1 MSAPLPRYVVFG
13 EALTD
18 LIREADGR
26 WTERPGGSCWNVARV
41 GARLGIATGC
51 ATAVSNDYFGAGLVA
66 ESRAA
71 GLDARY
77 LQVLDRSPLLAM
89 VTSTRPPAYQFV
101 GDDSADLHFA
111 PERLPAGWLAA
122 AEVVHVGGISLARR
136 PLADRLLVTALDAVA
151 AGKRLAFDPNWRTPM
166 ADPAWRAVYD
176 TLLPACHYLKLS
188 DEDLAQLYP
197 QFDEHAALATVR
209 AALRPDAALMYTR
222 GARGLMLFSGAAVID
237 EPARATTVIDTVGCG
252 DAAMGAWMAT
262 LLADPAASLD
272 RQAQRAAAAAG
283 VVAGRT
289 GAYAP
294 LPAEVDALAGRGHG
308 V

>member
-1 MSAPLPRYVVFG
+1 MSAALPRYVVFG

-18 LIREADGR
+18 LIRDADGR

-51 ATAVSNDYFGAGLVA
+51 ATAVSNDYFGAAIVA
-66 ESRAA
+66 ASREA
-71 GLDARY
+71 GLDPRY

-89 VTSTRPPAYQFV
+89 VTSTQPPAYQFV
-101 GDDSADLHFA
+101 GDDSADLHFDPA
-111 PERLPAGWLAA
+111 RLPAGWLDV
-122 AEVVHVGGISLARR
+122 AEVVHVGGISLARQ
-136 PLADRLLVTALDAVA
+136 PLADRLLRVALDAAA
-151 AGKRLAFDPNWRTPM
+151 AGKRLAFDPNWRRPM
-166 ADPAWRAVYD
+166 ADPGWRVRFDA
-176 TLLPACHYLKLS
+176 LLPVCRYLKVS

-197 QFDEHAALATVR
+197 GQTENAALAALR
-209 AALRPDAALMYTR
+209 ASVRPDAALMYTR
-222 GARGLMLFSGAAVID
+222 GARGLRLLAGSVVVE

-262 LLADPAASLD
+262 LLDDPAASPAT
-272 RQAQRAAAAAG
+272 QARRAAAAAA

-294 LPAEVDALAGRGHG
+294 LAAEVDAVASR
-308 V
+308 

>member
-1 MSAPLPRYVVFG
+1 MTAPLPRYVVFG

-51 ATAVSNDYFGAGLVA
+51 ATSVSNDYFGARLVA

-101 GDDSADLHFA
+101 GDDSADLHFDPA
-111 PERLPAGWLAA
+111 RLPAGWLDA

-136 PLADRLLVTALDAVA
+136 PLADRLLRVALDAVA

-166 ADPAWRAVYD
+166 ADPAWRAVFEA
-176 TLLPACHYLKLS
+176 LLPACHYLKVS

-197 QFDEHAALATVR
+197 GLDETAALAALR
-209 AALRPDAALMYTR
+209 AAARPETALMYTR
-222 GARGLMLFSGAAVID
+222 GARGLRLLAGSAVI
-237 EPARATTVIDTVGCG
+237 EQPAPATAVADTVGCG

-262 LLADPAASLD
+262 LLEDPAASLAL
-272 RQAQRAAAAAG
+272 QARRAAAAAA
-283 VVAGRT
+283 VVASRT

-294 LPAEVDALAGRGHG
+294 LPHEVAAIAGR
-308 V
+308 